1 MRAASRQVVGHGSSH
16 GIDLAPMLDFVINLL
31 IFFIITAV
39 FLSESGLS
47 VNRPTGIADDKSETP
62 TTIRLR
68 ANGDIEIDTLI
79 VDIRAVRAHIERMR
93 AQRPESGL
101 VIIAEDGAATGT
113 LVTVV
118 DQAHLAGTHD
128 VTFTTGTRVE

>member
-1 MRAASRQVVGHGSSH
+1 MRTASRQAVGHESSH

-39 FLSESGLS
+39 FLRESGVS
-47 VNRPTGIADDKSETP
+47 VNRPTSIANDNDETSSS
-62 TTIRLR
+62 IRLR
-68 ANGDIEIDTLI
+68 ANGDIEIDELV

-93 AQRPESGL
+93 AAKPEGGL
-101 VIIAEDGAATGT
+101 LVIAEDGAATGT

-118 DQAHLAGTHD
+118 DQAHLAGIDD
-128 VTFTTGTRVE
+128 VTFMIGAALQ